1 MNIRQ
6 RYFGDKD
13 FYRRIVTVMLPIMA
27 QNAITNFVGLLDNI
41 MVGRV
46 GTLEMS
52 GVSVINTLMLV
63 YNCCVFG
70 AVAGVGI
77 YTAEYYGAGNE
88 EGVRN
93 SFRFKTVFAVALAVL
108 AVSIFLIGGD
118 GLISLYLE
126 GKGDPADA
134 AQILDYGKQYLRII
148 MIGLIP
154 HAFTQSY
161 ADTLRNCRKVM
172 PPMAAGLTAMAVK
185 VVLNYLLIFGY
196 LGFPRLGIVGAGISV
211 VISRF
216 VELGVIVSWTK
227 RHLPDVPF
235 MKGVFRTLKVPGRLC
250 LEMIRSAFPLMVNET
265 VWSAGLAFLTQC
277 YTTRALNVVAAVSI
291 SNTFYNLFSVTFK
304 SAGTAIGILI
314 GQMLGVRAFAKAK
327 EEVPKMIVFSTMIGL
342 AVAVVYVGI
351 AFTAPGLYNV
361 TPEVRRIARDL
372 LLATIVFI
380 PVNGALSATYHTLK
394 AGGNTF
400 LVMLVD
406 CGAIWL
412 FQALPTFLLSRFTGI
427 GIIPLY
433 FFAQCGLILKL
444 AVQLYFVRRGGWARS
459 LVEEA

>member
-77 YTAEYYGAGNE
+77 YTAEYYGEGNE
-88 EGVRN
+88 EGIR
-93 SFRFKTVFAVALAVL
+93 SSSRFKTVFAVALAVL
-108 AVSIFLIGGD
+108 AVSIFLIGSD

-196 LGFPRLGIVGAGISV
+196 LGFPRLGIV
-211 VISRF
+211 
-216 VELGVIVSWTK
+216 L
-227 RHLPDVPF
+227 
-235 MKGVFRTLKVPGRLC
+235 
-250 LEMIRSAFPLMVNET
+250 
-265 VWSAGLAFLTQC
+265 
-277 YTTRALNVVAAVSI
+277 
-291 SNTFYNLFSVTFK
+291 
-304 SAGTAIGILI
+304 
-314 GQMLGVRAFAKAK
+314 
-327 EEVPKMIVFSTMIGL
+327 
-342 AVAVVYVGI
+342 
-351 AFTAPGLYNV
+351 
-361 TPEVRRIARDL
+361 
-372 LLATIVFI
+372 
-380 PVNGALSATYHTLK
+380 
-394 AGGNTF
+394 
-400 LVMLVD
+400 
-406 CGAIWL
+406 
-412 FQALPTFLLSRFTGI
+412 
-427 GIIPLY
+427 
-433 FFAQCGLILKL
+433 
-444 AVQLYFVRRGGWARS
+444 
-459 LVEEA
+459 

>member
-291 SNTFYNLFSVTFK
+291 SNTLYNLFSVTFK